1 MRITILKA
9 IDRSRFIAMAGG
21 SIVNAV
27 AGPDLEQHPIP
38 GDDAEAEASGG
49 VFKIASSSAPAYLD
63 EGAIAASRSG
73 GMEGASVLE
82 SASAV
87 KAGGEGAS
95 PEEAFE
101 AMLDA
106 ASSINANAVLNARL
120 ECVIRKYPR
129 TRVLFRYIGS
139 PAIADGGKC
148 HARPGIHL
156 NVHAPSRTNSPNR
169 AMARYLR
176 VLLASGLFIALPI
189 ASRLCAL
196 HNMTR
201 YSLPICLSLTLA
213 ALVLGFLV
221 FPRGR
226 RAFII
231 R

>member
-1 MRITILKA
+1 M
-9 IDRSRFIAMAGG
+9 SGG
-21 SIVNAV
+21 SIVNAI

-38 GDDAEAEASGG
+38 GDEAEAQASGG
-49 VFKIASSSAPAYLD
+49 VFKIASTSAPAYLD

-73 GMEGASVLE
+73 EIEGAAVLE
-82 SASAV
+82 SSTAI

-106 ASSINANAVLNARL
+106 AQSINANAVLDVRL
-120 ECVIRKYPR
+120 ECVVKKFPKAK
-129 TRVLFRYIGS
+129 VLFRYTGR
-139 PAIADGGKC
+139 PAVADGGKC

-156 NVHAPSRTNSPNR
+156 NIHAPSRTNSPNR

-176 VLLASGLFIALPI
+176 VLLASGLFIVLPI
-189 ASRLCAL
+189 ASRLCTL
-196 HNMTR
+196 HGMAQ
-201 YSLPICLSLTLA
+201 YSLPICLSITLA
-213 ALVLGFLV
+213 ALILGLLV

-226 RAFII
+226 RAFLL

>member
-1 MRITILKA
+1 
-9 IDRSRFIAMAGG
+9 MAGG
-21 SIVNAV
+21 SIVNAQ
-27 AGPDLEQHPIP
+27 AEPDLNRTPLP
-38 GDDAEAEASGG
+38 GDEAEAEASEGAL
-49 VFKIASSSAPAYLD
+49 KITSAGAPSYLD
-63 EGAIAASRSG
+63 EGCIAASRSG
-73 GMEGASVLE
+73 GIEGAAVLE

-87 KAGGEGAS
+87 RAGGEGAG

-101 AMLDA
+101 AMLEA
-106 ASSINANAVLNARL
+106 ARSINANAVLDVRL
-120 ECVIRKYPR
+120 ECAIRRFPKSE
-129 TRVLFRYIGS
+129 VLFRYTGR
-139 PAIADGGKC
+139 PAVAEGGRC

-189 ASRLCAL
+189 ASRICAL
-196 HNMTR
+196 HGMTE

-226 RAFII
+226 RAFIL

>member
-1 MRITILKA
+1 
-9 IDRSRFIAMAGG
+9 MAGA

-27 AGPDLEQHPIP
+27 AGPDLEPLPLP
-38 GDDAEAEASGG
+38 GDEAEAQASDG
-49 VFKIASSSAPAYLD
+49 VFKIASANAPAYLE
-63 EGAIAASRSG
+63 EGAIAASRNG
-73 GMEGASVLE
+73 EIAGATVLE
-82 SASAV
+82 SESAI

-95 PEEAFE
+95 PKEAFE

-106 ASSINANAVLNARL
+106 AQSINANAVLDMRL
-120 ECVIRKYPR
+120 ECVVRKLPKAKA
-129 TRVLFRYIGS
+129 LFRYTGR
-139 PAIADGGKC
+139 PAVADGGKC

>member
-1 MRITILKA
+1 MRITILRA

-21 SIVNAV
+21 SIVNAI
-27 AGPDLEQHPIP
+27 AGAGLELHPLP
-38 GDDAEAEASGG
+38 GDEAEAQASGG
-49 VFKIASSSAPAYLD
+49 VFKIASAGAPAYLE
-63 EGAIAASRSG
+63 EGAIATSRNSEI
-73 GMEGASVLE
+73 EGATLLE
-82 SASAV
+82 SASAI

-95 PEEAFE
+95 PGEAFE

-106 ASSINANAVLNARL
+106 ARSINANAVLDARL
-120 ECVIRKYPR
+120 ECVIRKHPR
-129 TRVLFRYIGS
+129 TRVLFRYTGS

-176 VLLASGLFIALPI
+176 VLLASGLFILLPI

-196 HNMTR
+196 HDMNQ
-201 YSLPICLSLTLA
+201 YSLPICLSLAIA
-213 ALVLGFLV
+213 AIVLGFLV

-226 RAFII
+226 RSFIL

>member
-9 IDRSRFIAMAGG
+9 LDRSRFIAMSGDT
-21 SIVNAV
+21 IVNAE
-27 AGPDLEQHPIP
+27 ARPDLEPLPIP
-38 GDDAEAEASGG
+38 GDEAEAEESDGI
-49 VFKIASSSAPAYLD
+49 FKITASLAPSYLN
-63 EGAIAASRSG
+63 EGAIAASRNSEIG
-73 GMEGASVLE
+73 GATVLE
-82 SASAV
+82 SASAFR
-87 KAGGEGAS
+87 AGGEGAS

-106 ASSINANAVLNARL
+106 ARPINANSVLDAHL
-120 ECVIRKYPR
+120 ECVIRKFPKAS
-129 TRVLFRYIGS
+129 VLFRYTGR
-139 PAIADGGKC
+139 PAIADGGRC

-196 HNMTR
+196 HGMVQF
-201 YSLPICLSLTLA
+201 SLPICLSLTLA
-213 ALVLGFLV
+213 ALVLGFLI

-226 RAFII
+226 RSFIL